1 MLPVRKQEKTRLSRS
16 LSRFSKTFFL
26 LSNQIYQKFKS
37 NQNMRTFYNEI
48 VDSENVQLKQKLP
61 DEENQIL
68 SHVGILL
75 L

>member
-1 MLPVRKQEKTRLSRS
+1 MKKLACPLS

-26 LSNQIYQKFKS
+26 LSSQIHQKFKS
-37 NQNMRTFYNEI
+37 NQNMRTFYDKM
-48 VDSENVQLKQKLP
+48 VDNENVQLKQKLP
-61 DEENQIL
+61 DGENQIL